1 MSTCPDSTAYV
12 DRMYTWAPR
21 DYTHIFTENTEHAP
35 GQHRVYVNTKGVYTS
50 RKCTI
55 IIR

>member
-1 MSTCPDSTAYV
+1 MPSSTAYV
-12 DRMYTWAPR
+12 DGMYTWAPR